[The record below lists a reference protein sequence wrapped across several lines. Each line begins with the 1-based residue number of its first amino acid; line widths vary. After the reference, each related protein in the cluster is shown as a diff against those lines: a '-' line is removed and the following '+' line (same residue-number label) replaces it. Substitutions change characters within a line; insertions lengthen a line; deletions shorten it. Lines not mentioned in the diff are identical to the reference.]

1 MARRN
6 RNKNSTGVKGPHSAL
21 TEFLKSEG
29 ITDAFRQRREREANS
44 GNGSGNTSQTG
55 TPEPNNS
62 GTNNNGDN
70 ESQDTSINNSN
81 VSSRNNSPI
90 LSRRTSQRG
99 NSITPDKNNKKPDDE
114 DEEEDEEIQLM
125 RKAAKRKLKAASKN
139 SRIRKRRTGGQPDD
153 SSSDSSDDD
162 SGDDNAYTD
171 TDDED
176 LGDADMKK
184 FGDKDICVDCGNEF
198 ELSVF
203 SRFINEK
210 SGYLCDSCNKI
221 LKERER
227 KAKANQ
233 LNARKKRKRVAQAL
247 LNKSTVKIPKLQDVC
262 IKKITEN
269 IEDVDVLGDI
279 GHYNLNKISS
289 ILSKNRSLNDKT
301 ISLFLSPDLK
311 QISFWDC
318 SNVDSDSLN
327 KIASFCPN
335 LESLTLFM
343 CGQLHNDNLEY
354 FASNMKNLN
363 SLSLNGPFLISDK
376 MWQAFFDHMKGRLIK
391 FEVRNTH
398 RFGNESLQSLL
409 INCGSDLTSLK
420 LSRLDGL
427 TSLESYKEIS
437 SFIGKNKV
445 QHLEISYPTNEDIIN
460 DDIIIDI
467 LQKTGESLISLNV
480 DGCSA
485 LTDKFLIE
493 GVTKYCSNLTKLS
506 MKNLDQVSNE
516 GFTQA
521 FNEYSKINVGG
532 LLEVNLMK
540 CSDLGDSAIYSL
552 LNHSCHTLVELSI
565 NSLFKIS
572 NEFLSQIS
580 TNDHHQF
587 KKLLKEKIDN
597 NESSQQV
604 DENGDE
610 LHYYHEIHL
619 PLLTYLDCSF
629 VRSVDNEILSLIGN
643 HCPKLQII
651 EVYGDN
657 RCNGKATFRDDLMVI
672 GRQSDEL

>member
-6 RNKNSTGVKGPHSAL
+6 RNRNSSTGVKGPSSAL

-29 ITDAFRQRREREANS
+29 ITDAFRQRREREAAATNS
-44 GNGSGNTSQTG
+44 TG
-55 TPEPNNS
+55 DNSLNETPEPNEIGDLAS
-62 GTNNNGDN
+62 QGTSN
-70 ESQDTSINNSN
+70 NNSN
-81 VSSRNNSPI
+81 VSSRNNSPA

-99 NSITPDKNNKKPDDE
+99 NSITPNRSTDNTLSNNGTSTKDGDDE
-114 DEEEDEEIQLM
+114 EEEDEEIILM
-125 RKAAKRKLKAASKN
+125 RKAAKRKLKAAMKN
-139 SRIRKRRTGGQPDD
+139 SVRGKRKKSGQPDD
-153 SSSDSSDDD
+153 SSSDSSDEN
-162 SGDDNAYTD
+162 SDNDLYS
-171 TDDED
+171 DEDEDD

-184 FGDKDICVDCGNEF
+184 FGDLDTCVDCGKEF

-203 SRFINEK
+203 SRYINEK
-210 SGYLCDSCNKI
+210 SGYLCDPCNKI
-221 LKERER
+221 LKSRER

-233 LNARKKRKRVAQAL
+233 MNARKKRKRVAQAL

-262 IKKITEN
+262 IKKITQN

-279 GHYNLNKISS
+279 GQFNLNKISA

-311 QISFWDC
+311 QLSFWDC

-354 FASNMKNLN
+354 FATNLN
-363 SLSLNGPFLISDK
+363 HLHTLSLNGPFLISDK
-376 MWQAFFDHMKGRLIK
+376 MWQAYFKQMKGKLQK

-398 RFGNESLQSLL
+398 RFGNDSLISLL
-409 INCGSDLTSLK
+409 INCGKDLTSLK

-427 TSLESYKEIS
+427 TSSDSYQEIS
-437 SFIGKNKV
+437 SYISKNKLT
-445 QHLEISYPTNEDIIN
+445 HLEISYPTNEDIVTDEIL
-460 DDIIIDI
+460 ID
-467 LQKTGESLISLNV
+467 LLAKTGDSLISLNV

-485 LTDKFLIE
+485 LTDNFLLE
-493 GVTKYCSNLTKLS
+493 GVAKYCSNLTQLS
-506 MKNLDQVSNE
+506 MKNLDQVTNE
-516 GFTQA
+516 GFAEA
-521 FNEYSKINVGG
+521 FSNYSKVNAGG

-540 CSDLGDSAIYSL
+540 CSDLGDEALFAL
-552 LNHSCHTLVELSI
+552 LSHSCHTLVELSI
-565 NSLFKIS
+565 NSLDRIT
-572 NEFLSQIS
+572 NEFLSQIF

-587 KKLLKEKIDN
+587 KKSLRERT
-597 NESSQQV
+597 
-604 DENGDE
+604 ENGGSQEDQ
-610 LHYYHEIHL
+610 LKYYQEIHL

-629 VRSVDNEILSLIGN
+629 VRSVDNEILSLISEK
-643 HCPKLQII
+643 CSKLQII

-657 RCNGKATFRDDLMVI
+657 RCNGKAVFRDDLMVI
-672 GRQSDEL
+672 GRQTDEL